1 MEIITIK
8 EMLERNAETYRDRV
22 AFQMKEGKSYRKIT
36 YGKTLHLVRR
46 IQTFLIKTGIKSGD
60 RVALISENRP
70 EWALSYLAIV
80 GLGAIAVPLDAFL
93 NPEEL
98 QPLLKDS
105 DTKAIILS
113 KKYID
118 YIKKTKLEGRSL
130 FMEEFENFPTPT
142 STLTGEVK
150 LEDIASIVYTSGTTG
165 TPKGVMLSHNNIMSN
180 VVSVASL
187 FDTVPKENLLSILP
201 LHHTFETTVGFLAP
215 FYKGSGIT
223 FAESLKSN
231 KIIANMQETGV
242 TAMCGVPLLYQLL
255 YNGIVREV
263 EEKNLTKLFSIL
275 FLISKSFRN
284 VLDVNLG
291 KFLFASVHKKFGGKI
306 RFFVSGGAALD
317 PDIARNFE
325 IMGFTMLQGYGLTES
340 SPVLACCTLEKNKIG
355 SVGQPIPGIEIRA
368 AGAGKVGEI
377 LASGPSIMKGYYN
390 QKELTSRVL
399 IDNWLHTGDLGYL
412 DENGYL
418 FITGRFKDVIV
429 TASGVNVYPEEI
441 EFSLNK
447 IPVVKESCVIGAKVK
462 NGVRKGAEEV
472 VALIVPDIEYLEKLG
487 NEDDESIKEMI
498 AREVQNYNRRIAD
511 SKRIARFIIRK
522 EELPK
527 TRLKKI
533 KRFELKKE
541 FSQI

>member
-1 MEIITIK
+1 METITIK
-8 EMLERNAETYRDRV
+8 EMLERNAEKYRDCV

-36 YGKTLHLVRR
+36 YEKTLHLVRK

-93 NPEEL
+93 NPEEI
-98 QPLLKDS
+98 QTLLKDS

-118 YIKKTKLEGRSL
+118 YIKKTKLEWCSL

-165 TPKGVMLSHNNIMSN
+165 APKGVMLSHNNIMSN

-215 FYKGSGIT
+215 FYKGSIIT

-231 KIIANMQETGV
+231 KILANMQETGV

-263 EEKNLTKLFSIL
+263 EEKNLSKLFSIL
-275 FLISKSFRN
+275 FLISKFFRN
-284 VLDVNLG
+284 VIDVNLG

-317 PDIARNFE
+317 PDIARNYE

-355 SVGQPIPGIEIRA
+355 SVGQPVPGIEIRA
-368 AGAGKVGEI
+368 AGPGKVGEI

-399 IDNWLHTGDLGYL
+399 IDNWLHTGDMGYL

-418 FITGRFKDVIV
+418 FITGRSKDIIV

-447 IPVVKESCVIGAKVK
+447 IPAVKESCVIGVKVK
-462 NGVRKGAEEV
+462 DGVRKGAEEV
-472 VALIVPDIEYLEKLG
+472 VALIVPDMEYLEKLR

>member
-8 EMLERNAETYRDRV
+8 EMLERNAEKYHDRV

-46 IQTFLIKTGIKSGD
+46 IQTFLIKTGIKNGD

-93 NPEEL
+93 NPEEV

-130 FMEEFENFPTPT
+130 FMEEFENFSTPA

-165 TPKGVMLSHNNIMSN
+165 APKGVMLSHNNIMSN

-215 FYKGSGIT
+215 FYKGSIIT

-231 KIIANMQETGV
+231 KILANMQETGV

-275 FLISKSFRN
+275 FLISKFFRN
-284 VLDVNLG
+284 VIDVNLG

-368 AGAGKVGEI
+368 VGAGKVGEI

-418 FITGRFKDVIV
+418 FITGRSKDIIV
-429 TASGVNVYPEEI
+429 TASGMNVYPEEI

-447 IPVVKESCVIGAKVK
+447 IPVVKESCVIGIKVK
-462 NGVRKGAEEV
+462 DGVRKGAEEV

-487 NEDDESIKEMI
+487 KEDDESIKKMI

-527 TRLKKI
+527 TRLKKL

>member
-1 MEIITIK
+1 METITIK
-8 EMLERNAETYRDRV
+8 EMLERNAEKYRDCV

-36 YGKTLHLVRR
+36 YEKTLHLVRK

-93 NPEEL
+93 NPEEI
-98 QPLLKDS
+98 QTLLKDS

-118 YIKKTKLEGRSL
+118 YIKKTKLEWCSL

-165 TPKGVMLSHNNIMSN
+165 APKGVMLSHNNIMSN

-215 FYKGSGIT
+215 FYKGSIIT

-231 KIIANMQETGV
+231 KILANMQETGV

-263 EEKNLTKLFSIL
+263 EEKNLSKLFSIL
-275 FLISKSFRN
+275 FLISKFFRN
-284 VLDVNLG
+284 VIDVNLG

-317 PDIARNFE
+317 PDIARNYE

-355 SVGQPIPGIEIRA
+355 SVGQPVPGIEIRA
-368 AGAGKVGEI
+368 AGPGKVGEI

-399 IDNWLHTGDLGYL
+399 IDNWLHTGDMGYL

-418 FITGRFKDVIV
+418 FITGRSKDIIV

-447 IPVVKESCVIGAKVK
+447 IPAVKESCVIGVKVK
-462 NGVRKGAEEV
+462 DGVRKGAEEV
-472 VALIVPDIEYLEKLG
+472 VALIVPDMEYLEKLR

-511 SKRIARFIIRK
+511 SKRIARFIICK
-522 EELPK
+522 DEFPK
-527 TRLKKI
+527 TRLKKL

>member
-8 EMLERNAETYRDRV
+8 EMLERNAETYGDRV

-36 YGKTLHLVRR
+36 YGKTLHLVGR
-46 IQTFLIKTGIKSGD
+46 IQTVLIKTGIKSGD

-93 NPEEL
+93 NPEEV

-142 STLTGEVK
+142 LTLPGEVK

-165 TPKGVMLSHNNIMSN
+165 APKGVMLSHNNIMSN

-215 FYKGSGIT
+215 FYKGSIIT

-231 KIIANMQETGV
+231 KILANMQETGV

-255 YNGIVREV
+255 YNSIVREV
-263 EEKNLTKLFSIL
+263 EEKNLSKLFSIL
-275 FLISKSFRN
+275 FLISKFFRN
-284 VLDVNLG
+284 VIDVNLG

-355 SVGQPIPGIEIRA
+355 SVGQPIPGIEIRIS
-368 AGAGKVGEI
+368 GTGKVGEI
-377 LASGPSIMKGYYN
+377 LAAGHSIMKGYYN
-390 QKELTSRVL
+390 QKEFTSRVL

-418 FITGRFKDVIV
+418 FITGRSKDIIV
-429 TASGVNVYPEEI
+429 TASGVNVYPEVI

-447 IPVVKESCVIGAKVK
+447 IPVVKESCVIGVKVK
-462 NGVRKGAEEV
+462 DGLRKGAEEV

-498 AREVQNYNRRIAD
+498 AQEVQNYNRRIAD

-527 TRLKKI
+527 TRLKKL
-533 KRFELKKE
+533 KRFELKKG

>member
-1 MEIITIK
+1 
-8 EMLERNAETYRDRV
+8 
-22 AFQMKEGKSYRKIT
+22 
-36 YGKTLHLVRR
+36 
-46 IQTFLIKTGIKSGD
+46 
-60 RVALISENRP
+60 VALISENRP

-93 NPEEL
+93 NPEEV

-142 STLTGEVK
+142 LTLPGEVK

-165 TPKGVMLSHNNIMSN
+165 APKGVMLSHNNIMSN

-215 FYKGSGIT
+215 FYKGSIIT

-231 KIIANMQETGV
+231 KILANMQETGV

-255 YNGIVREV
+255 YNSIVREV
-263 EEKNLTKLFSIL
+263 EEKNLSKLFSIL
-275 FLISKSFRN
+275 FLISKFFRN
-284 VLDVNLG
+284 VIDVNLG

-355 SVGQPIPGIEIRA
+355 SVGQPIPGIEIRIS
-368 AGAGKVGEI
+368 GTGKVGEI
-377 LASGPSIMKGYYN
+377 LAAGHSIMKGYYN
-390 QKELTSRVL
+390 QKEFTSRVL

-418 FITGRFKDVIV
+418 FITGRSKDIIV
-429 TASGVNVYPEEI
+429 TASGVNVYPEVI

-447 IPVVKESCVIGAKVK
+447 IPVVKESCVIGVKVK
-462 NGVRKGAEEV
+462 DGLRKGAEEV

-498 AREVQNYNRRIAD
+498 AQEVQNYNRRIAD

-527 TRLKKI
+527 TRLKKL
-533 KRFELKKE
+533 KRFELKKG

>member
-8 EMLERNAETYRDRV
+8 EMLERNAEKYHDRV
-22 AFQMKEGKSYRKIT
+22 AFQMKEGKSYCQIT
-36 YGKTLHLVRR
+36 YGKTLHLVGR
-46 IQTFLIKTGIKSGD
+46 IQTVLIKTGIKSGD

-93 NPEEL
+93 NPEEV

-118 YIKKTKLEGRSL
+118 YIKKTKLEERSL
-130 FMEEFENFPTPT
+130 FMEEFENFPTPA

-150 LEDIASIVYTSGTTG
+150 L
-165 TPKGVMLSHNNIMSN
+165 MSN

-215 FYKGSGIT
+215 FYKGSIIT

-231 KIIANMQETGV
+231 KILANMQETGV

-255 YNGIVREV
+255 YNSIVREV
-263 EEKNLTKLFSIL
+263 EEKNLSKLNLSKLFSIL
-275 FLISKSFRN
+275 FLISKFFRN
-284 VLDVNLG
+284 VIDVNLG

-355 SVGQPIPGIEIRA
+355 SVGQPIPGIEIRIS
-368 AGAGKVGEI
+368 GTGKVGEI
-377 LASGPSIMKGYYN
+377 LAAGHSIMKGYYN
-390 QKELTSRVL
+390 QKEFTSRVL

-418 FITGRFKDVIV
+418 FITGRSKDIIV
-429 TASGVNVYPEEI
+429 TASGVNVYPEVI

-447 IPVVKESCVIGAKVK
+447 IPVVKESCVIGVKVK
-462 NGVRKGAEEV
+462 DGLRKGAEEV

-498 AREVQNYNRRIAD
+498 AQEVQNYNRRIAD

-527 TRLKKI
+527 TRLKKL
-533 KRFELKKE
+533 KRFELKKG

>member
-1 MEIITIK
+1 MKIITIK

-118 YIKKTKLEGRSL
+118 YIKKAKLEGRSL

-150 LEDIASIVYTSGTTG
+150 LDDIASIVYTSGTTG
-165 TPKGVMLSHNNIMSN
+165 APKGVMLSHNNIMSN

-390 QKELTSRVL
+390 QKELTSRVF

-412 DENGYL
+412 DKNGYL
-418 FITGRFKDVIV
+418 FITGRSKDIIV
-429 TASGVNVYPEEI
+429 TASGMNVYPEEV
-441 EFSLNK
+441 EFTLNK

-462 NGVRKGAEEV
+462 DGVRKGAEEV

-487 NEDDESIKEMI
+487 NEDDESIKEMT